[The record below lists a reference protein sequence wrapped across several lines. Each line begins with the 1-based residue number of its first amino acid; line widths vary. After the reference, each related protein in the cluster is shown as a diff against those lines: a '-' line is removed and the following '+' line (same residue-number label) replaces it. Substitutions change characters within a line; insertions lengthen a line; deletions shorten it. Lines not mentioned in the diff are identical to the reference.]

1 MNKIIV
7 ELNSEKELKSLEA
20 YLQERGIR
28 FKTEEEYQ
36 LEKQKIAMKIFAQMV
51 ETSPKIDISDEEIDA
66 IVEEV
71 RAKRYEEN
79 NHLY

>member
-7 ELNSEKELKSLEA
+7 ELNNEKELKSLEE
-20 YLQERGIR
+20 YLREKGIR
-28 FKTEEEYQ
+28 FKTEEQYQ
-36 LEKQKIAMKIFAQMV
+36 LEQQKEAMKVFAEMV
-51 ETSPKIDISDEEIDA
+51 AASPKIDISDEEIDS

-79 NHLY
+79 NP

>member
-1 MNKIIV
+1 
-7 ELNSEKELKSLEA
+7 
-20 YLQERGIR
+20 
-28 FKTEEEYQ
+28 
-36 LEKQKIAMKIFAQMV
+36 MKIFAQMV

-79 NHLY
+79 NH

>member
-7 ELNSEKELKSLEA
+7 ELNNEKELESLEA
-20 YLQERGIR
+20 YLQQKNIR

-36 LEKQKIAMKIFAQMV
+36 LEKQKEAMKVFAEMV
-51 ETSPKIDISDEEIDA
+51 AASPKIDISDDEIDA

-79 NHLY
+79 NH

>member
-7 ELNSEKELKSLEA
+7 ELSNDKELESLEK
-20 YLQERGIR
+20 YLREKGIR

-36 LEKQKIAMKIFAQMV
+36 LERQKEAMKVFAEMV
-51 ETSPKIDISDEEIDA
+51 AASPKIDISDEEIDA

-71 RAKRYEEN
+71 RAKRYAEKN
-79 NHLY
+79 NH